1 MPPPPQGAVTVE
13 QFDTASN
20 EARQEA
26 VAAAPVSNARL
37 GSTIATLGDVAQPGF
52 WLETPLVKS
61 VQEGRVTSKQ
71 TGRTVKVEL
80 RPIPGPA
87 GGGSRLSLSALR
99 LLDLPLA
106 GLHEVEVSD
115 L

>member
-26 VAAAPVSNARL
+26 VAATPVSNARL